1 MNIQEYINSGILE
14 EYVLG
19 TVSPQE
25 KREVECLSSIYPE
38 IRQEL
43 DTLSAAMEEYAE
55 TLRREPPAEIKS
67 WLLNELDF
75 EKPQDEVVSEPTP
88 VLSESTPAATE
99 EDSNIRPLHTE
110 EIDLNS
116 RPTFRITWM
125 VAASLGLLVLVFAY
139 FLYSQLQGSQQTLTA
154 LRSSNEQLSDELRIL
169 KARQAQSDQTLAIL
183 KEPGTRVVRLN
194 ATDTT
199 TANLATVYWNST
211 TGQVNLEIDSLV
223 RPPETQ
229 QYQLWAIVDGKPVDA
244 GVFEVGEE
252 NRVVQQPQKFRRA
265 DAFAITLER
274 RGGSPTPTLS
284 AMVVVGNVNS

>member
-1 MNIQEYINSGILE
+1 MNTKEYIESGILE

-43 DTLSAAMEEYAE
+43 DTLSAAVEQYAQ
-55 TLRREPPAEIKS
+55 TLRRDPPTDIKE
-67 WLLNELDF
+67 WLLKELEF
-75 EKPQDEVVSEPTP
+75 GPPEVEVVEEVSPTLPLTSE
-88 VLSESTPAATE
+88 ESTETPIRSLNSR
-99 EDSNIRPLHTE
+99 EDAF
-110 EIDLNS
+110 DS
-116 RPTFRITWM
+116 RPTFRVTWL
-125 VAASLGLLVLVFAY
+125 VAASLGLVVLFFAY
-139 FLYSQLQGSQQTLTA
+139 FLYSQLQGSQQTLSS
-154 LRSSNEQLSDELRIL
+154 LRNSNEALTEEVRVLR
-169 KARQAQSDQTLAIL
+169 AQQSQSDQTLAIL
-183 KEPGTRVVRLN
+183 KEPGTRVIRLN
-194 ATDTT
+194 PTDST
-199 TANLATVYWNST
+199 TANLATIYWNVS

-244 GVFEVGEE
+244 GVFDVGD
-252 NRVVQQPQKFRRA
+252 NTRVVQQAKKFLKA

-284 AMVVVGNVNS
+284 AMVVVGNVTS

>member
-1 MNIQEYINSGILE
+1 MNTKEYIESGILE

-25 KREVECLSSIYPE
+25 KREVECMSSIYPE

-43 DTLSAAMEEYAE
+43 DTLSTALEQYAQ
-55 TLRREPPAEIKS
+55 TLRREPPADVKQ
-67 WLLNELDF
+67 WLLKELEFGAVPVEEEVTTPKADLTIP
-75 EKPQDEVVSEPTP
+75 ETADE
-88 VLSESTPAATE
+88 ATV
-99 EDSNIRPLHTE
+99 RPLFLEKEVDYT
-110 EIDLNS
+110 NS
-116 RPTFRITWM
+116 RPTYRVTWL

-139 FLYSQLQGSQQTLTA
+139 FLYSQLQGSQQTLGE
-154 LRSSNEQLSDELRIL
+154 LRASNQQLSEEVRIL
-169 KARQAQSDQTLAIL
+169 RAQQSQSDQTLAIL
-183 KEPGTRVVRLN
+183 KEPGTRVIRLN
-194 ATDTT
+194 ATDSTT
-199 TANLATVYWNST
+199 TNLATVYWNAS

-244 GVFEVGEE
+244 GVFDMGESD
-252 NRVVQQPQKFRRA
+252 RIVQQAKKFQRA

-284 AMVVVGNVNS
+284 AMVVVGNVNT